1 MSGFYESNLS
11 RRNIFGI
18 YQYEVMYK
26 AMSLNA
32 TTNKPEGDQDG
43 KKVKTDPRGTPWFR
57 VWEIR
62 RNL

>member
-43 KKVKTDPRGTPWFR
+43 
-57 VWEIR
+57 IR
-62 RNL
+62 RSKLIPGALHGLDFGR